1 MKAVTFVT
9 PGDPM
14 NSNASSQH
22 ARGSFSVE
30 VKPQTP
36 DNPAAE
42 GSGLARLSLHKQFQ
56 GDLEG
61 TGQGEMLAAG
71 DGRTSGGYVA
81 LEKISGTLG
90 GRKGAFVMIHRAL
103 MVGGAPT
110 EWTID
115 VVPESG
121 TDELKGLSGSMKI
134 VIADGKHT
142 YEFAYAL

>member
-1 MKAVTFVT
+1 
-9 PGDPM
+9 M
-14 NSNASSQH
+14 NSNSSLQH

-42 GSGLARLSLHKQFQ
+42 GSGLSRLSLQKHFQ

-61 TGQGEMLAAG
+61 TGQGEMLGAG
-71 DGRTSGGYVA
+71 DGKTSGGYVA

-90 GRKGAFVMIHRAL
+90 GRKGSFVMIHRAL

-121 TDELKGLSGSMKI
+121 TDELQGLSGSMKI
-134 VIADGKHT
+134 IIADGKHSYELT
-142 YEFAYAL
+142 YSLATR

>member
-1 MKAVTFVT
+1 MKS
-9 PGDPM
+9 D
-14 NSNASSQH
+14 ASLQQ
-22 ARGSFSVE
+22 ARGSFNVE

-42 GSGLARLSLHKQFQ
+42 GSGLSRLSLQKQFQ

-61 TGQGEMLAAG
+61 TGQGEMLGAG
-71 DGRTSGGYVA
+71 DGKTSGGYVA

-90 GRKGAFVMIHRAL
+90 GRKGSFVMIHRAL
-103 MVGGAPT
+103 MVGGVPQ

-134 VIADGKHT
+134 IIADGKHS
-142 YEFAYAL
+142 YELAYSFPS